1 MNMFAEPMVNTIDFQ
16 PFFSMNQPGIEN
28 TGVRTQNQE
37 LNSPGSPRAYADLF
51 AYLQAEQVLPAFS
64 AGGQVLDCNIGT
76 VAFSLE
82 LINLRVQL
90 DGIDITPRMFFP
102 GAGRSGRAQV
112 QVTMHYGMNAFLPYP
127 TDMFDLA
134 VTSAPILSYLD
145 NPRRRLTEL
154 SRVLRPGAPLLI
166 VFPRWNNRR
175 QPATDPDPTDMMLTP
190 PEVCAWMEAGGL
202 QTVRQYAVAGNPALV
217 DETDLVCVGITR
229 P

>member
-1 MNMFAEPMVNTIDFQ
+1 
-16 PFFSMNQPGIEN
+16 MNQPGVEN
-28 TGVRTQNQE
+28 TGVRTRHQE
-37 LNSPGSPRAYADLF
+37 LSLPGSPRAYADLF
-51 AYLQAEQVLPAFS
+51 TYLQAERVLPAFG

-112 QVTMHYGMNAFLPYP
+112 QVTLHYGMNAFLPYP
-127 TDMFDLA
+127 TAMFDLA

-145 NPRRRLTEL
+145 NPRRRLAEL

-166 VFPRWNNRR
+166 VFPRWNNER
-175 QPATDPDPTDMMLTP
+175 QPTADPNASDITLTP
-190 PEVCAWMEAGGL
+190 AAVRAWMEADGL
-202 QTVRQYAVAGNPALV
+202 QTVRQYAIAGNPALV
-217 DETDLVCVGITR
+217 DETDLVCVGFTH

>member
-1 MNMFAEPMVNTIDFQ
+1 MVAEPMMSTIDYQ
-16 PFFSMNQPGIEN
+16 PLFNINQPGLCS
-28 TGVRTQNQE
+28 TPVRTRHQE
-37 LNSPGSPRAYADLF
+37 LNLPGSPRAYADLF
-51 AYLQAEQVLPAFS
+51 AYLQAERVLPAFS

-145 NPRRRLTEL
+145 NPRRRLAEL

-175 QPATDPDPTDMMLTP
+175 QPATDPDTTDTPLTP

-202 QTVRQYAVAGNPALV
+202 QAVRQYAVAGNPALV
-217 DETDLVCVGITR
+217 DETDLVCVGVTR

>member
-1 MNMFAEPMVNTIDFQ
+1 MSIFAEPMMSTIDYQ
-16 PFFSMNQPGIEN
+16 PLFNLNQPGLCS
-28 TGVRTQNQE
+28 TPVRTRHQE
-37 LNSPGSPRAYADLF
+37 LNLPGSPRAYADLF
-51 AYLQAEQVLPAFS
+51 AYLQAERVLPAFS

-90 DGIDITPRMFFP
+90 DGIDITPRTFFP
-102 GAGRSGRAQV
+102 GSTHSGRAQV
-112 QVTMHYGMNAFLPYP
+112 QVTMHYGMNAFLPYS
-127 TDMFDLA
+127 TDTFDLA

-145 NPRRRLTEL
+145 NPRRRLAEL

-175 QPATDPDPTDMMLTP
+175 QPATDPDTSDTALTP
-190 PEVCAWMEAGGL
+190 AEVRAWMETGGL
-202 QTVRQYAVAGNPALV
+202 QVVHQYEIAGSPALV
-217 DETDLVCVGITR
+217 DGTDLVCVGVTR